1 MSRMGRD
8 ADEQARCE
16 REETQNLFSTDSRLV
31 VRCAADIKPEK
42 VDWLWEQ
49 RRTGQEHGTGLA
61 RCYCKQ
67 EGRRGRA
74 VKAGRLSARLS
85 SCRQRTTPLTPSCL
99 GSWPPMPIVQR
110 CISSK
115 LSGERTTRGTAASIC
130 NSTWPNLKKRLPNLG
145 TRFSLSSTRLRPT
158 WAG

>member
-1 MSRMGRD
+1 MSTMGRD

-49 RRTGQEHGTGLA
+49 RLPLGSVCLLLAKADWTRAWYCLA

-67 EGRRGRA
+67 EVRRGRA
-74 VKAGRLSARLS
+74 VKASRLSARLS

-115 LSGERTTRGTAASIC
+115 LS
-130 NSTWPNLKKRLPNLG
+130 
-145 TRFSLSSTRLRPT
+145 
-158 WAG
+158 